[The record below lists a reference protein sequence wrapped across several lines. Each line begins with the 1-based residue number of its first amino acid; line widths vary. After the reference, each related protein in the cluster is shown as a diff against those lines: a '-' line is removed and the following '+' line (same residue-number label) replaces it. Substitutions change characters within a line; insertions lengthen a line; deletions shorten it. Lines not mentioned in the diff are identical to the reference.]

1 MLAVLAF
8 HHHFFDFDHS
18 AHDLVRA
25 GLYPE
30 LRPLMQALSRIGSGY
45 VLVPLAGVRPAIMRG
60 ATVALRKFRIGD
72 KDSLE
77 NVQQQVYVELL
88 RENGKVLRT
97 FKGQSDLEGWVAVI
111 SMRTAYHIMRK
122 KQPEG
127 GAIPELLPP
136 DPTPLPAERAERR
149 EFLDQLDAAFRG
161 LSPQESA
168 LLRLAYYEERSYK
181 EIAESLGVPLNS
193 VSPMLIRAK
202 EKLKKSLE

>member
-1 MLAVLAF
+1 MG
-8 HHHFFDFDHS
+8 S
-18 AHDLVRA
+18 AQDLELVRRCA
-25 GLYPE
+25 
-30 LRPLMQALSRIGSGY
+30 SGDKDAWEEF
-45 VLVPLAGVRPAIMRG
+45 VRRVRPAIMRG

-127 GAIPELLPP
+127 GTTIPELLPP

-149 EFLDQLDAAFRG
+149 EFLDKLDAAFRG
-161 LSPQESA
+161 LSPQENA